1 MNDYAY
7 LKDSILYTKLP
18 NGKYQLSS
26 IPSGLNID
34 TLIIDEGTY
43 RIEDFAGSMNKFIE
57 KIVFPD
63 SLKTIGNYAFY
74 KFENLKEVEFKS
86 FTAPTF
92 EDAYN
97 KAASLVE
104 TDPGYD
110 LLHKYFD
117 LFGYELYYYTFIDLV
132 GKREPIKMI
141 LPANT
146 DIEGYDSIVYQAYFG
161 TVENATRSTYQAM
174 HKNMITFLEKAEKI
188 NDIEI
193 VNLSHEK
200 LINDAITAYNAIKQ
214 DPTIFGIDLEDW
226 NNLVDKVF
234 ESKTTLMQIKL
245 SKASL
250 EVQNL
255 QQEINNLPTTF
266 NINLLD
272 TLKTI
277 SNKINNLKAD
287 DKLILDLTNYNNLVS
302 SYNEYIANLEAE
314 IMPTIK
320 AIDSTMIYVVIS
332 TIGSLSVIAMVLVSK
347 KFLFK

>member
-1 MNDYAY
+1 MSDDRIIDFND
-7 LKDSILYTKLP
+7 LKNKVKDSDVDKFEQYIYNLYFSVMDGSMTMAEFSRKIFDYMKD
-18 NGKYQLSS
+18 NNISQEKFMNIQKKFMERYGMDSEEVEKQLKNFGIDPS
-26 IPSGLNID
+26 IAGMNNID
-34 TLIIDEGTY
+34 LNNI
-43 RIEDFAGSMNKFIE
+43 S
-57 KIVFPD
+57 
-63 SLKTIGNYAFY
+63 S
-74 KFENLKEVEFKS
+74 ENLESIKKS
-86 FTAPTF
+86 AGFY
-92 EDAYN
+92 E
-97 KAASLVE
+97 
-104 TDPGYD
+104 
-110 LLHKYFD
+110 KY
-117 LFGYELYYYTFIDLV
+117 GSKITPKSCITTY
-132 GKREPIKMI
+132 IK
-141 LPANT
+141 N
-146 DIEGYDSIVYQAYFG
+146 DV
-161 TVENATRSTYQAM
+161 
-174 HKNMITFLEKAEKI
+174 